1 MNDAPTARPGSRFP
15 KASRLLR
22 RPEFTRV
29 FDSGFRVQGRF
40 MTLVLSSNEAGH
52 GRLGIIASR
61 KLGDAVRRNRAKRLL
76 REVFRQTHSMTR
88 SPGLDVVVIPRR
100 ELFDAPYPALEND
113 FRGALRRGAS
123 RLSGH
128 VSR

>member
-1 MNDAPTARPGSRFP
+1 
-15 KASRLLR
+15 
-22 RPEFTRV
+22 
-29 FDSGFRVQGRF
+29 
-40 MTLVLSSNEAGH
+40 MTLVLSSNEAGR

-76 REVFRQTHSMTR
+76 REVFRQTPSMTR

-100 ELFDAPYPALEND
+100 ELFDAPYPALESD

-123 RLSGH
+123 RLPGH
-128 VSR
+128 ASR